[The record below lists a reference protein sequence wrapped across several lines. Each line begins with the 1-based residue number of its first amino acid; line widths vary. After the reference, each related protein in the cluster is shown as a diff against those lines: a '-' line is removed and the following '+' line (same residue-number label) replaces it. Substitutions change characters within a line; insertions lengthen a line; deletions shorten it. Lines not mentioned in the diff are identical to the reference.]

1 MSLKN
6 KHIINTRQALLSA
19 LKVINTLMPDPL
31 VLFVVDDEDKMVG
44 TLTDGDSRRALIA
57 GISVNDSIEKVIT
70 WVQDFIQEYL
80 AKVLSPILKIQ
91 ADILMLTGKLLALQD
106 KITQKIQS
114 IPVCRIDFTPDLDQL
129 SE

>member
-1 MSLKN
+1 METKYLDELIKSVDEIDTCEMLQEVYNDIFKFITDQLSSLQGQGESFAILQK
-6 KHIINTRQALLSA
+6 LLE
-19 LKVINTLMPDPL
+19 IP
-31 VLFVVDDEDKMVG
+31 
-44 TLTDGDSRRALIA
+44 
-57 GISVNDSIEKVIT
+57 DSIEKVIT

-91 ADILMLTGKLLALQD
+91 ADILMLTGKLLELQD

-114 IPVCRIDFTPDLDQL
+114 IPACRIDFTPDLDQL